1 MRNFCLLLICF
12 LLAACAPGASTK
24 APPIE
29 EVGMSPQMLRAELTK
44 ISGAQIAEGSL
55 LVSFPV
61 GTLFAA
67 GSALPMPGG
76 TEPLDALSTLMKQS
90 GLSWSLIVRAAS
102 GEGELYDSKLAATR
116 AKILK
121 TYLKNAGLN
130 LQKISI
136 TARAESGASLE
147 LKPIQ

>member
-1 MRNFCLLLICF
+1 MRNFCLLLIC
-12 LLAACAPGASTK
+12 LLVAACAPGAATK
-24 APPIE
+24 TPPIE
-29 EVGMSPQMLRAELTK
+29 EVGMSPQILRAELTK
-44 ISGAQIAEGSL
+44 IPGAQIAEGSL

-76 TEPLDALSTLMKQS
+76 IEPLDALSTLMKQS
-90 GLSWSLIVRAAS
+90 GLSWSLMVRAAS
-102 GEGELYDSKLAATR
+102 GEGELYDSELAATR

-121 TYLKNAGLN
+121 IYLKNSGLD

-136 TARAESGASLE
+136 TSRAESGAPLE
-147 LKPIQ
+147 IKPIQ